1 MKRKKKK
8 PISDMREE
16 HTVLLLGGG
25 YGDNADSAFHLS
37 LYRSLRLYLYLSL
50 SRSLARSTPSRLAR
64 AIDTHGQSTS
74 VAAED
79 GSREANSHSVGLAS
93 LLMPLSIA
101 CQFSMTDEYRID
113 IVAAIC
119 SVI

>member
-1 MKRKKKK
+1 
-8 PISDMREE
+8 MREE

-25 YGDNADSAFHLS
+25 YGDNADSAFHL
-37 LYRSLRLYLYLSL
+37 SLRLYLYLSL

-79 GSREANSHSVGLAS
+79 GSREANSHSVGLTS
-93 LLMPLSIA
+93 LSMYLSIA
-101 CQFSMTDEYRID
+101 CQSSVTDEYQID
-113 IVAAIC
+113 IVTTIC